1 MRLLIAASLMLVL
14 ASCTEYEKTDN
25 RYYFASCFEDIPV
38 VRFNYSDAP
47 DSIEETIKNSFDYN
61 ICRNG
66 ELSYFKI
73 PFEIEGKP
81 GFLKFQINNMFLDC
95 DAYMGYCCFNCFIDI
110 RMNASNRLLVEG
122 HFVEKDSFRSE
133 IDQYFDSFGASRY
146 KYPRSYDQMIFNIKW
161 DSATSHKSINQVF
174 TDIYIAHLK
183 YIENKIK
190 KNGLVFS
197 ELSISQLDSLKREY
211 PLKIEIDLDN
221 SILFAP
227 KPVKVSDFI
236 ESEITNPNSFT
247 HKPFLFSYTPTFFA
261 DIVWR

>member
-1 MRLLIAASLMLVL
+1 MKIRLLTAASLILIL

-25 RYYFASCFEDIPV
+25 HYYFASCFEDIPV
-38 VRFNYSDAP
+38 VRFDYSDDP
-47 DSIEETIKNSFDYN
+47 DSIKEKIKNSFDYD

-66 ELSYFKI
+66 DISFFKI
-73 PFEIEGKP
+73 PIEIDGKP
-81 GFLKFQINNMFLDC
+81 GFLKFQISNMFLGC
-95 DAYMGYCCFNCFIDI
+95 DAFTGYCCFNCFIDI
-110 RMNASNRLLVEG
+110 RMNASNNLLIEG
-122 HFVEKDSFRSE
+122 HYVQKDSFREE
-133 IDQYFDSFGASRY
+133 IMEYFDSIGASHY

-174 TDIYIAHLK
+174 KDIYKAHLK
-183 YIENKIK
+183 YIENKVK

-227 KPVKVSDFI
+227 KPVNVSDFI
-236 ESEITNPNSFT
+236 ESEIAQP
-247 HKPFLFSYTPTFFA
+247 
-261 DIVWR
+261 